1 MVLVE
6 QEAKSW
12 YLGRR
17 GTWRI
22 IMVLGKIL
30 GEKLEGPGTVFGVSS
45 LLIQNNARQK
55 ASGGS
60 SKAGRC
66 ASSDKKWA
74 RAQSDNDDEQGRGAV
89 AGRRRV
95 SDG

>member
-1 MVLVE
+1 MGHLANPCSRTRVE
-6 QEAKSW
+6 V
-12 YLGRR
+12 
-17 GTWRI
+17 
-22 IMVLGKIL
+22 VLGKFHGVML
-30 GEKLEGPGTVFGVSS
+30 DGPGTGLGVSS

-74 RAQSDNDDEQGRGAV
+74 RAQSDNDDEHGRGAV